1 MTQRDTIYVNADG
14 TINHEESGW
23 IIRLTT
29 LVKAG
34 AFEKVGKLHYKLL
47 DETLVKKE
55 FVEIIHLNDH
65 TTTAR
70 RTVKSI
76 ITGEILDVPT
86 EIESLLE
93 LRDQLNKRLKKLRK
107 A

>member
-34 AFEKVGKLHYKLL
+34 AFEKVGKLHYKLI
-47 DETLVKKE
+47 DETLVKKK
-55 FVEIIHLNDH
+55 FVEIIHLSDH
-65 TTTAR
+65 TETAKK
-70 RTVKSI
+70 V
-76 ITGEILDVPT
+76 T
-86 EIESLLE
+86 EADLKGKTKQQLIEMLL
-93 LRDQLNKRLKKLRK
+93 